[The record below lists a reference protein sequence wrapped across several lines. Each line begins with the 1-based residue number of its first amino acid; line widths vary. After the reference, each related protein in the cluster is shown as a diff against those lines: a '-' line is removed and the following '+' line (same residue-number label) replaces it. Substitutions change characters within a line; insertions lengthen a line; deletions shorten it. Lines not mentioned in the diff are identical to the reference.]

1 MIQYIVWF
9 WNRIVLMV
17 YPIRL
22 GDISDLLM
30 DCEESINELK
40 ELQKDNFIESNILL
54 LKNIT
59 DIDLSENF
67 NPKEVLKIIDKEIDY
82 MNKKIEILG
91 LNYDDVIINTNL
103 TTLKNNF
110 TQICYI
116 LELRQ
121 TLEWQFVKPK
131 NELGSEYVFKKLG
144 KSLAAMNDIKEGQKL
159 TLDNIRGKIFFE
171 PGIPVRETALYLNKP
186 IKRDIKAI
194 CNWF

>member
-9 WNRIVLMV
+9 WNRIILLV
-17 YPIRL
+17 YPVKL

-30 DCEESINELK
+30 NCEESINELK

-91 LNYDDVIINTNL
+91 LSYDDVIINTNL
-103 TTLKNNF
+103 STLKNNF

-116 LELRQ
+116 LELKQ

-131 NELGSEYVFKKLG
+131 NELMSRLLKDKAEEELSYNNESIFNKLYDYFFY
-144 KSLAAMNDIKEGQKL
+144 SLS
-159 TLDNIRGKIFFE
+159 
-171 PGIPVRETALYLNKP
+171 KP
-186 IKRDIKAI
+186 EM
-194 CNWF
+194 